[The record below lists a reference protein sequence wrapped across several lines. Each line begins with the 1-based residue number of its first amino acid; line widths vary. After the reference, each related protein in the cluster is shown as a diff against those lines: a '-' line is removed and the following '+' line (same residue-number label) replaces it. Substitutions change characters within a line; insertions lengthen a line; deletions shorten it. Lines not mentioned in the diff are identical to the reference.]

1 MILGAVMILGGVHPL
16 IASMMC
22 ITADTRR
29 MMVETS
35 FHLSFINW
43 LSFDINFEYRSV
55 VTDDSWTAQ
64 MLYSR

>member
-1 MILGAVMILGGVHPL
+1 MILGAVMILDGAHPL

-22 ITADTRR
+22 IATDTRR

-43 LSFDINFEYRSV
+43 LSFDINFKYRSV
-55 VTDDSWTAQ
+55 VIDDSWTA
-64 MLYSR
+64 